1 MSHDQTDYFFRVQ
14 PGQASALH
22 VDILF
27 ILSAIYKLLLPYS
40 RLTVSKSDWFN
51 DWQTDRQTSCNT
63 HISEKSVILKNT
75 HKNADVADLTVILRS
90 HVQAANNILLTS
102 VSTLLCIDVTEMMT
116 PSHNC

>member
-51 DWQTDRQTSCNT
+51 D
-63 HISEKSVILKNT
+63 
-75 HKNADVADLTVILRS
+75 
-90 HVQAANNILLTS
+90 
-102 VSTLLCIDVTEMMT
+102 
-116 PSHNC
+116 